1 MENGGSKITPRPL
14 RWLLRKLGHGLPP
27 LPTIGGRALATRVAG
42 LLLVGGALLIAVT
55 VALPPSAAGSDLLIL
70 GYGAVAA
77 VCGALLLSRR
87 RVNEP
92 VLGLAAALGT
102 AVITL
107 ATLEG
112 GHMTGTEDNEV
123 LFLWVSLFAFWFF
136 DLRHALLQLG
146 LIGVADAVLLIDQ
159 HPTFADAVTRWVVL
173 VATLLVT
180 GLLMAWIRRSLERER
195 DETAHLAVVAERMR
209 IARDL
214 HDAAGHGVTAIS
226 LQAATGL
233 RAIEDGADIDEA
245 REVLEEIKRTSR
257 IALEDMRKLLGLL
270 RPMDSTDPERDRV
283 SLSHLDVMIGECRA
297 AGLTVTVQREGDP
310 QVLPPILDQTAYRI
324 IQEALTNV
332 LKHAGSGA
340 SATVRLSFDP
350 ASVELE
356 VTDDGPGAIGG
367 VAIGTRRGLIGMRE
381 RVELFGGR
389 FSAGPMDG
397 GGFRVFARL
406 PIGNP
411 LESSTQAPSR

>member
-1 MENGGSKITPRPL
+1 MS
-14 RWLLRKLGHGLPP
+14 WLLRKLGHGLPP
-27 LPTIGGRALATRVAG
+27 IPTIGGRALATRVAG
-42 LLLVGGALLIAVT
+42 LLLVGGAILIAVT
-55 VALPPSAAGSDLLIL
+55 VALPPSAEGSDLLIL
-70 GYGAVAA
+70 GYGAIAA
-77 VCGALLLSRR
+77 VCGSLLLSRR
-87 RVNEP
+87 RVDEP
-92 VLGLAAALGT
+92 ILGIAAALGI
-102 AVITL
+102 VIITL

-112 GHMTGTEDNEV
+112 GHGTGTEDNEV

-136 DLRHALLQLG
+136 DLRHALIQLG

-159 HPTFADAVTRWVVL
+159 HPSFSDGVTRWVVL

-195 DETAHLAVVAERMR
+195 EETARLAVVAERMR

-233 RAIEDGADIDEA
+233 KMLEEDGDVDEA
-245 REVLEEIKRTSR
+245 RAVLKEIKRTSR

-270 RPMDSTDPERDRV
+270 RPSDSTHPERDRV

-297 AGLTVTVQREGDP
+297 AGLTVNVERAGDSGP
-310 QVLPPILDQTAYRI
+310 LPPILDQTAYRI

-332 LKHAGSGA
+332 LKHAGPGA
-340 SATVRLSFDP
+340 TASVRLSFDP
-350 ASVELE
+350 TSVELE
-356 VTDDGPGAIGG
+356 VTDDGPGTVGG
-367 VAIGTRRGLIGMRE
+367 VAVGTRRGLIGMRE

-389 FSAGPMDG
+389 FSAGPAEH

-406 PIGNP
+406 PLGNP
-411 LESSTQAPSR
+411 LENVSRP

>member
-70 GYGAVAA
+70 GYGTVAA

-283 SLSHLDVMIGECRA
+283 SLSHLDVMIAECRA
-297 AGLTVTVQREGDP
+297 AGLTVTVQRVGDP

-332 LKHAGSGA
+332 LKHAGPGA

-350 ASVELE
+350 ESVELE
-356 VTDDGPGAIGG
+356 VTDNGPGAIGG

>member
-1 MENGGSKITPRPL
+1 MENGISNGTRRSM
-14 RWLLRKLGHGLPP
+14 RWLLRKLAHGLPP
-27 LPTIGGRALATRVAG
+27 LPTIGGRPLATRVAG
-42 LLLVGGALLIAVT
+42 LLLVGGAILIAVT
-55 VALPPSAAGSDLLIL
+55 VALPPAAEGSDLLIL
-70 GYGAVAA
+70 GYGAIVA
-77 VCGALLLSRR
+77 VCGALMLTRR
-87 RVNEP
+87 RVSEP
-92 VLGLAAALGT
+92 FLGGAAALGT
-102 AVITL
+102 LVITL

-112 GHMTGTEDNEV
+112 GHGNGTEDNEV
-123 LFLWVSLFAFWFF
+123 LFLWVSLFSFWFLG
-136 DLRHALLQLG
+136 LRHALLQLG

-159 HPTFADAVTRWVVL
+159 NPSFSDGLTRWLIL

-195 DETAHLAVVAERMR
+195 EETARLAVVAERMR

-233 RAIEDGADIDEA
+233 RALEDGGDVAET
-245 REVLEEIKRTSR
+245 RTVLEEIKRTSR
-257 IALEDMRKLLGLL
+257 VTLEDMRKLLGLL
-270 RPMDSTDPERDRV
+270 QPGDATYPERDRV
-283 SLSHLDVMIGECRA
+283 SVSHLDPLIAECRA
-297 AGLTVTVQREGDP
+297 AGLTVSLERSGDP
-310 QVLPPILDQTAYRI
+310 VTLPPILDQTAYRI

-340 SATVRLSFDP
+340 AATVQLRYDP
-350 ASVELE
+350 ASVEME
-356 VTDDGPGAIGG
+356 VIDDGPGTIGA

-389 FSAGPMDG
+389 FSAGPMEG

-406 PIGNP
+406 PLGNP
-411 LESSTQAPSR
+411 LESFSPAS

>member
-1 MENGGSKITPRPL
+1 MEKGSSKRTLRPL
-14 RWLLRKLGHGLPP
+14 RWLLRKLTHGLPP

-42 LLLVGGALLIAVT
+42 LLLVGGAILIAVT
-55 VALPPSAAGSDLLIL
+55 VALPPAAEGSDLLIL

-77 VCGALLLSRR
+77 ACGALLLSRR
-87 RVNEP
+87 RVDES

-102 AVITL
+102 AIITL

-112 GHMTGTEDNEV
+112 GHGNGTEDNEV

-146 LIGVADAVLLIDQ
+146 LIGAADAVLLIDQ
-159 HPTFADAVTRWVVL
+159 HPSFTDGATRWL
-173 VATLLVT
+173 VTIATLLVT
-180 GLLMAWIRRSLERER
+180 GLLMAWIRRSLECER

-233 RAIEDGADIDEA
+233 RAIDDGANVDEA
-245 REVLEEIKRTSR
+245 RHVLEEIKRTSR

-270 RPMDSTDPERDRV
+270 RPIDTTDPERDRV
-283 SLSHLDVMIGECRA
+283 SLSHLSVTIEECRA
-297 AGLTVTVQREGDP
+297 AGVDVTVERSGDA
-310 QVLPPILDQTAYRI
+310 QTLPPILDQTAYRI

-332 LKHAGSGA
+332 LKHAGPGA
-340 SATVRLSFDP
+340 SATVGLSFDP
-350 ASVELE
+350 TCVELE
-356 VTDDGPGAIGG
+356 VIDDGPGTIGNVPVG
-367 VAIGTRRGLIGMRE
+367 SRRGLIGMRE

-389 FSAGPMDG
+389 FSAGALDG

-406 PIGNP
+406 PLGNP
-411 LESSTQAPSR
+411 LENVSQQRS